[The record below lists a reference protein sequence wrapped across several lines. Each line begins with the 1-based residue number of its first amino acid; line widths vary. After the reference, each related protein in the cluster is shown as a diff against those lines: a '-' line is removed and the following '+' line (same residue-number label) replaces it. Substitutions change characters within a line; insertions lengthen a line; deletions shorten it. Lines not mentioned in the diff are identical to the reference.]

1 MRFHRE
7 VLSVSQEKAL
17 HQLGLVMTRHGFYL
31 GGGTAVALHL
41 GHRRSVDLDWFAQEL
56 IDPLQLAQ
64 EIRRAGIRL
73 STSRIERGTLH
84 GYVLRVRVSFLEYLY
99 PLLRSARN
107 WKDHRCEV
115 ASLDDL
121 ACMKL
126 AAIAQRGSK
135 KDFVDIY
142 ALGLKHKPLVDMIA
156 LYQEKYSVRDT
167 AHLFYSLTY
176 FDDANTERIPT
187 MLWDSDWREVK
198 ATILRWVGEMS
209 T

>member
-1 MRFHRE
+1 
-7 VLSVSQEKAL
+7 
-17 HQLGLVMTRHGFYL
+17 
-31 GGGTAVALHL
+31 
-41 GHRRSVDLDWFAQEL
+41 
-56 IDPLQLAQ
+56 
-64 EIRRAGIRL
+64 
-73 STSRIERGTLH
+73 
-84 GYVLRVRVSFLEYLY
+84 
-99 PLLRSARN
+99 
-107 WKDHRCEV
+107 
-115 ASLDDL
+115 
-121 ACMKL
+121 MKL